1 MVSTIVLA
9 GMGKSTSPQLL
20 SNRPTRTPSEITRLA
35 LQRLPDSALVLFDL
49 DLGFLSAQGSLLDR
63 LKVFSRAV
71 VGKPALEAFTPL
83 SQGLLELRCRSALRD
98 SESSLEMQIGEYSYQ
113 VHIMAVKDE
122 GSRIVA
128 GMMLWQDISA
138 FKTERQRSHSALD
151 PDQEKITALRSFIR
165 DISHD
170 FRTSLAIV
178 NSSAYLM
185 EQLADQGRRSDHR
198 QKIVVQV
205 DRLVK
210 ILEKMLTLTRL
221 ESGDH
226 LSYVP
231 ISVNQFIKD
240 TISKLEKSAE
250 RKNLQIALHL
260 EAEFPIVFADEN
272 ILNMALYNIM
282 ENAVQYTPEG
292 GMISVR
298 VRRLDHGVLIEIAD
312 SGPGIAQDDLDRIF
326 EMLYRGDKSRSTT
339 TGGSGLGLTIAK
351 RAIEAHRGK
360 IEVESTPNKGTT
372 FRVLLPLNK
381 LVNL

>member
-1 MVSTIVLA
+1 M
-9 GMGKSTSPQLL
+9 
-20 SNRPTRTPSEITRLA
+20 A

-49 DLGFLSAQGSLLDR
+49 DLCFLSAQGALLER

-71 VGKPALEAFTPL
+71 IGKPALEAFTPL

-98 SESSLEMQIGEYSYQ
+98 SESSIEMQIGDYSYQ

-122 GSRIVA
+122 GNRIVA
-128 GMMLWQDISA
+128 GMMLWQDVSA
-138 FKTERQRSHSALD
+138 FKTDKQRNHLALD
-151 PDQEKITALRSFIR
+151 PDQEKITALRGFIR

-185 EQLADQGRRSDHR
+185 EQLEDQTRRSDHR

-221 ESGDH
+221 EGGDH

-231 ISVNQFIKD
+231 ISVNQFIKE

-250 RKNLQIALHL
+250 RKKQQIALHL

-272 ILNMALYNIM
+272 ILSMALYNIM

-292 GMISVR
+292 GMISVL

-312 SGPGIAQDDLDRIF
+312 SGPGIAQDEIDRIF